1 MQSLPEEDLNF
12 FGALGRPIASSK
24 GLCSK
29 GLGGGGKEILTQTL
43 RNTYLYCGAI
53 ESSH

>member
-12 FGALGRPIASSK
+12 FGALGRPIANSK

-29 GLGGGGKEILTQTL
+29 APAGGGKEILM
-43 RNTYLYCGAI
+43 
-53 ESSH
+53 